1 MRVRRAADAFFTL
14 SLLISVSVCTIII
27 AGILIMSNYDLMY
40 ADKFSLYG
48 GRNDRHKGIFH
59 A

>member
-27 AGILIMSNYDLMY
+27 VGILIMSNYDLMY
-40 ADKFSLYG
+40 ADKFLLYG
-48 GRNDRHKGIFH
+48 WRNDRRKGIFH

>member
-27 AGILIMSNYDLMY
+27 VGILIMSNYDLMY
-40 ADKFSLYG
+40 ADKFLLYG
-48 GRNDRHKGIFH
+48 G
-59 A
+59 